1 MSIGAKMLSNL
12 RPTLRQVFAFSL
24 LGLLLSLGLLFYLVF
39 NGSEQT
45 ILKSSER
52 LRNLAS
58 LQVAGRVTDYLT
70 EAPRAVAHFEKQ
82 VSYGLVDPGNA
93 KSIQEEL
100 LSLLLGN
107 ASISE
112 TSFTYA
118 ASTGFDSKGDI
129 QVKKSSAGEVTV
141 SRSPDGQFVSR
152 HTWHEGTLFVS
163 ESTVLQIS
171 GTGSM
176 PPVERESPAMDPTT
190 HATFT
195 SPANKFSQEDLLW
208 TDLHWSQLDDD
219 LPENKRRVELSVQK
233 TIKDTHAQFA
243 GVLRVGLMKEQI
255 DAAVKLHIADLN
267 EKDPYLIFLCD
278 DEGRL
283 ITGFGKNSHITVVGD
298 DLRMVSPDLPPQVAE
313 ALRQPPLKN
322 VDKLLPVAATS
333 FRSGPDIY
341 LCTFR
346 ALPQTQDWIVGI
358 VVPRDYYLGPL
369 LQIRRQVLWGAIAL
383 ISGIILVGGFILHS
397 VGRAHFLIVR
407 ETSRMN
413 AFEFSSSSNS
423 SRLGDVQVVL
433 TGLEKAKTAMRAM
446 SKYVPVNLVKK
457 LYHEGAE
464 PMLGGESVELSV
476 LFTDIKEFTPFAE
489 QTAPDRLAGIL
500 GSYLQVMAT
509 VIQGES
515 GTIDKYI
522 GDAVMAFWNAPETV
536 AGHALFACNAALEC
550 RAALRNLYDSP
561 EWKDSPRFETRF
573 GLHRC
578 VASVGHF
585 GAPDRFNYTA
595 IGDGI
600 NFASRLEGLNKHY
613 GTTIIASETIWSLAK
628 EKFVFRLLD
637 RVAVKG
643 RTEGVTIY
651 ELIAKRMPGSQDSP
665 VLARYEQ
672 AFKAYQRS
680 DFQTALALLQTESN
694 DPPSL
699 VLANRCRLLIQN
711 PPPTGWNGI
720 HVFDTK

>member
-1 MSIGAKMLSNL
+1 MLSNL

-58 LQVAGRVTDYLT
+58 LQVASRVNDYLN
-70 EAPRAVAHFEKQ
+70 EAPLAVAHFEKQ

-93 KSIQEEL
+93 GSIQAEL

-107 ASISE
+107 TSISE
-112 TSFTYA
+112 ASFTYA
-118 ASTGFDSKGDI
+118 ESTGFNSENEI
-129 QVKKSSAGEVTV
+129 QVRKSSIGEVTV
-141 SRSPDGQFVSR
+141 SRSPDGQFLGR
-152 HTWHEGTLFVS
+152 RTWHDGAQFVS
-163 ESTVLQIS
+163 ESTVLHIPGS
-171 GTGSM
+171 GS
-176 PPVERESPAMDPTT
+176 PPPTKRESPAMDPTT
-190 HATFT
+190 HNTFIYP
-195 SPANKFSQEDLLW
+195 SKKFAQDDLLW
-208 TDLHWSQLDDD
+208 TDLHWSQLDDA

-233 TIKDTHAQFA
+233 TIKNSRAQFA

-255 DAAVKLHIADLN
+255 DAAVKLDIADLK
-267 EKDPYLIFLCD
+267 EKDPYLIFICD
-278 DEGRL
+278 DDGRL
-283 ITGFGKNSHITVVGD
+283 ITGFGENSHIAEFND
-298 DLRMVSPDLPPQVAE
+298 DLRMLSPDLPPQVTE

-322 VDKLLPVAATS
+322 IDKLHPVAAAS
-333 FRSGPDIY
+333 FRSGSDVY

-346 ALPQTQDWIVGI
+346 RLPETQGWNVGI

-369 LQIRRQVLWGAIAL
+369 QQIRRRILWASLAL

-413 AFEFSSSSNS
+413 AFEFSPSSNS

-433 TGLEKAKTAMRAM
+433 AGLEKAKTAMRAM
-446 SKYVPVNLVKK
+446 SKYVPVNLVRK

-489 QTAPDRLAGIL
+489 RTTPDRLAGVL
-500 GSYLQVMAT
+500 GRYLQIMAT

-536 AGHALFACNAALEC
+536 AGHAVHACRAALEC
-550 RAALRNLYDSP
+550 RIALRNLYDSP
-561 EWKDSPRFETRF
+561 EWKDSPPFETRF

-613 GTTIIASETIWSLAK
+613 GTAIIASETIHSLAK

-643 RTEGVTIY
+643 KTEGVTIY
-651 ELIAKRMPGSQDSP
+651 ELISGRTAESQESP
-665 VLARYEQ
+665 VFVRYEQ
-672 AFKAYQRS
+672 AFAAFQRS
-680 DFQTALALLQTESN
+680 DFHASLALLQSETQ

-699 VLANRCRLLIQN
+699 ALADRCRRFIQN
-711 PPPTGWNGI
+711 PPPPGWDGVHI
-720 HVFDTK
+720 FDTK

>member
-1 MSIGAKMLSNL
+1 MLSIL
-12 RPTLRQVFAFSL
+12 RPTLRQVFGFSL

-39 NGSEQT
+39 KGSEQT

-58 LQVAGRVTDYLT
+58 LQVAGRVTDYLN
-70 EAPRAVAHFEKQ
+70 EAPRAVTHFEKQ
-82 VSYGLVDPGNA
+82 VSYGLVDPTNA
-93 KSIQEEL
+93 SSIQAEL

-107 ASISE
+107 ANISE
-112 TSFTYA
+112 ASFTYA
-118 ASTGFDSKGDI
+118 ESTGFDSEDKI
-129 QVKKSSAGEVTV
+129 QIKKPSAGEVTI
-141 SRSPDGQFVSR
+141 SRAPDGQLVSR
-152 HTWHEGTLFVS
+152 HTWYEGTQFVS
-163 ESTVLQIS
+163 ESTVLQVS
-171 GTGSM
+171 GSNNGGA
-176 PPVERESPAMDPTT
+176 PRIERESPAKDPTT
-190 HATFT
+190 HNTFIY
-195 SPANKFSQEDLLW
+195 PAKRFAQEDLLW
-208 TDLHWSQLDDD
+208 TDLHWSQLDDA
-219 LPENKRRVELSVQK
+219 LSENKRRVELSVQK
-233 TIKDTHAQFA
+233 TIKNSRAQFA

-255 DAAVKLHIADLN
+255 DAAVNLHIADLKEN
-267 EKDPYLIFLCD
+267 DPYLIFLCD
-278 DEGRL
+278 DQGRL
-283 ITGFGKNSHITVVGD
+283 ITGFGKNSHIAESNG
-298 DLRMVSPDLPPQVAE
+298 DLRMVSPDLPPQVTE
-313 ALRQPPLKN
+313 ALRQSPLKS
-322 VDKLLPVAATS
+322 VGKLRPVAATS
-333 FRSGPDIY
+333 FHSGPDIY

-346 ALPQTQDWIVGI
+346 ALPETQDWIVGI
-358 VVPRDYYLGPL
+358 VVPREYYLGPL
-369 LQIRRQVLWGAIAL
+369 RQIRRNILWGTLVL
-383 ISGIILVGGFILHS
+383 IGGIILVGSFILHS

-433 TGLEKAKTAMRAM
+433 AGLEKAKTAMRAM
-446 SKYVPVNLVKK
+446 SKYVPINLVRK

-489 QTAPDRLAGIL
+489 HTAPDRLAGIL
-500 GSYLQVMAT
+500 GRYLQIMAT

-522 GDAVMAFWNAPETV
+522 GDAVMAFGNAPEAV
-536 AGHALFACNAALEC
+536 AGHAILACRAALEC
-550 RAALRNLYDSP
+550 RTSLRKLYDSP
-561 EWKDSPRFETRF
+561 EWKGSPRFETRF
-573 GLHRC
+573 GIHRC

-613 GTTIIASETIWSLAK
+613 GTTIIASETIHAEAK

-643 RTEGVTIY
+643 KTEGVTIY
-651 ELIAKRMPGSQDSP
+651 ELIAVRTPESQDSP
-665 VLARYEQ
+665 VFTRYEQ

-680 DFQTALALLQTESN
+680 DFQTALTLLQSESS

-699 VLANRCRLLIQN
+699 VLADRCRHLIQN
-711 PPPTGWNGI
+711 PPPSGWDGTHI
-720 HVFDTK
+720 FDTK